1 MDPDF
6 LWHTLTA
13 GAMIAA
19 AIAFA
24 RLLLDYLLRGE
35 RRADRHER
43 ERLERE
49 RRLRLDRGAEARLER
64 VLQGRL
70 AEADRRLEHFDAEL
84 RAQRVRAT
92 ALEHDLARLQQA
104 YDVLRLEYSS
114 LLQLP
119 DGQRHAR

>member
-35 RRADRHER
+35 RSARHER

-49 RRLRLDRGAEARLER
+49 RRLRLDRAAEARLER

-70 AEADRRLEHFDAEL
+70 AEADRRLEHSDAEL
-84 RAQRVRAT
+84 RAERVRAT
-92 ALEHDLARLQQA
+92 ALEHDLVRLQQA

-114 LLQLP
+114 QQLP
-119 DGQRHAR
+119 DERRQWPPR